1 MPSGAAVIRY
11 DGKRGV
17 SWRIKFTD
25 ASGRQV
31 KETLGHERDGW
42 TRKKA
47 EVELRDR
54 LTNDEGR

>member
-25 ASGRQV
+25 ADGRQV
-31 KETLGHERDGW
+31 METVGRERDGF
-42 TRKKA
+42 TRKA
-47 EVELRDR
+47 CR
-54 LTNDEGR
+54 GRAT